1 MKVTG
6 KLTKTEWLLLA
17 LGAAFLT
24 VLVFAYVKMSKTA
37 EGDGYTITT
46 QRQLPETAPEEET
59 EEPLLD
65 EPEESGPVDIN
76 TASQEELETLS
87 GVGPVLAQRIIEYRE
102 ANGPFQSLE
111 ELLEVKGIGEKT
123 LEKFREDITLG
134 EVEPPQSEDQG
145 EEDAAA

>member
-24 VLVFAYVKMSKTA
+24 VLVFAYAKMSKTA

-102 ANGPFQSLE
+102 ANGLE

-134 EVEPPQSEDQG
+134 EVEPPRSEDQG